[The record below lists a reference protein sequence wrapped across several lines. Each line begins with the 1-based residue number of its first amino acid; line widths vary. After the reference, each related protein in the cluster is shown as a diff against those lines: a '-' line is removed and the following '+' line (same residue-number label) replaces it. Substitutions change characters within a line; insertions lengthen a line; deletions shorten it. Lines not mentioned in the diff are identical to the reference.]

1 MLVTFASTAGITGAE
16 VGIAGG
22 TAVVGQKLLEAV
34 FGDQAVR
41 ELARHARERL
51 LERVSEAYAAER
63 VRYEKAV
70 HDVQGQPG
78 DPKALKAAVKA
89 VKAAR

>member
-1 MLVTFASTAGITGAE
+1 MLLAFTTGGLALLE

-41 ELARHARERL
+41 ELAQKARERL
-51 LERVSEAYAAER
+51 IERVAEVYDAERQRFDDAVERLQVSPEQSEALANAA
-63 VRYEKAV
+63 A
-70 HDVQGQPG
+70 
-78 DPKALKAAVKA
+78 A